1 MKFHHSSIQYVMIS
15 VWFAQESHIVLG
27 LHLMST
33 MRFQRV
39 QPAQTNKHEKS
50 RWNCFSLQKK
60 KIIWSFLRLTK
71 AAVIEGKKNNICLWD
86 SCSESLFF
94 TEPMWSITVNKLIDY
109 YYSWAIWHTSLFL
122 NAQIKLSN
130 NLDEDDGTMR
140 EKECSSEGGKW
151 IFLFYDWID
160 TNVSFMHGNDSWF
173 NIPVIVIISI

>member
-1 MKFHHSSIQYVMIS
+1 MS
-15 VWFAQESHIVLG
+15 WFQCGLRKSHILFWDCIWCRQCGSKECNPHKQINMKKVDGIAFL
-27 LHLMST
+27 
-33 MRFQRV
+33 
-39 QPAQTNKHEKS
+39 
-50 RWNCFSLQKK
+50 CKK
-60 KIIWSFLRLTK
+60 KRIIWSFLRLTK

-140 EKECSSEGGKW
+140 ERECSSEGGKW